1 MTLLK
6 IEVKGENINFCKP
19 TKKFAGGNIWYKWL
33 NDPAMNRH
41 LDKKYLGGKNT
52 KKKQIKFFVNHKK
65 EKRKIFIISTKNHV
79 YKGVASL
86 SQINKKQKTCDIA
99 VLTDTKIEPLLAPY
113 VGLEAIALLS
123 NYAFTKLKLK
133 RINCSFK
140 ISQKRWFQ
148 RMELLG
154 YKFYFRSTKNVQS
167 FSSIMEDIKID
178 NEESNNYAY
187 FSSLSYNDFKLL
199 KKKRGKIWDNLSLMK
214 KRISRLPKKPF
225 WEIYEK
231 FLDNIKKDYYN
242 KIYKL

>member
-1 MTLLK
+1 MALLK
-6 IEVKGENINFCKP
+6 IEIKGENINFCKP

-33 NDPAMNRH
+33 NDPAMNKH
-41 LDKKYLGGKNT
+41 LDKKYLNGKNT
-52 KKKQIKFFVNHKK
+52 RKKQIKFFVNHKK

-86 SQINKKQKTCDIA
+86 SKINKKQKTCDIA

-123 NYAFTKLKLK
+123 NYAFIKLKLK

-140 ISQKRWFQ
+140 KSQKHWFQ

-154 YKFYFRSTKNVQS
+154 YKFYFRSTKNLQS
-167 FSSIMEDIKID
+167 FSSIMEDKKTD

-187 FSSLSYNDFKLL
+187 FSSLSYYDFKLL

-214 KRISRLPKKPF
+214 KRISKLPQTSFWDMYENFIDNDKK
-225 WEIYEK
+225 K
-231 FLDNIKKDYYN
+231 YYD
-242 KIYKL
+242 KINNL